1 MFVTLTLFPVNHRHL
16 KLEMWRMKRARRWIE
31 ELKIKN
37 LAPPL
42 KTKVLKIF
50 LKIRKFQWQK
60 KICCGKKN
68 NTFLRKKKIK
78 WRFWRKENS
87 NGRRKSAAERRITP
101 FWEKKKSCRKK
112 FWMNI
117 LKKRKLQWQKKICCR
132 NNSNTFL
139 RKNKNEE
146 KLKMKIFCKRRN

>member
-1 MFVTLTLFPVNHRHL
+1 
-16 KLEMWRMKRARRWIE
+16 MWRMKRARRWIE

-68 NTFLRKKKIK
+68 NTFLRKKKLNED
-78 WRFWRKENS
+78 FE
-87 NGRRKSAAERRITP
+87 
-101 FWEKKKSCRKK
+101 EKKIP
-112 FWMNI
+112 MAEEN
-117 LKKRKLQWQKKICCR
+117 LLQK
-132 NNSNTFL
+132 
-139 RKNKNEE
+139 EE
-146 KLKMKIFCKRRN
+146 